1 MATGNRTKNAISKDQ
16 VRAARALIGWTRED
30 LSRASG
36 VPVRT
41 LADLEQGLRDT
52 RQASLER
59 VQAALETAG
68 VTFILD
74 DGEGVRFRRS

>member
-1 MATGNRTKNAISKDQ
+1 MKSAISKDQ

-41 LADLEQGLRDT
+41 LADLEQGTRDT
-52 RQASLER
+52 RPASLER
-59 VQAALETAG
+59 VQATLEAAG
-68 VTFILD
+68 VVFID
-74 DGEGVRFRRS
+74 EDGEGVRRRRS